1 MEKIV
6 ANIPEILSAANS
18 ITGYIEQFRDEKAK
32 TIQAS
37 QELSEGWEG
46 TAAQKYLE
54 RMNEFTGWMEQMA
67 TVLEDYPQVLKE
79 TTDKYRIT
87 DKW

>member
-1 MEKIV
+1 
-6 ANIPEILSAANS
+6 
-18 ITGYIEQFRDEKAK
+18 
-32 TIQAS
+32 
-37 QELSEGWEG
+37 
-46 TAAQKYLE
+46 
-54 RMNEFTGWMEQMA
+54 MNEFTGWMEQMA